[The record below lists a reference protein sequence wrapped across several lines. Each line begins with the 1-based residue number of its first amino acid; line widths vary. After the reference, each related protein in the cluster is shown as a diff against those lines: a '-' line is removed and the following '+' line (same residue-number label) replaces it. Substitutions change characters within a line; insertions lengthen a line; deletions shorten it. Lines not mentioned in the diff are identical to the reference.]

1 MTFSFLEINELGN
14 STQPRGRSYIA
25 TQVEEGAAAA
35 AFNGVP
41 SPCVRCHRCVVCV
54 RAHARLL
61 AQKIK
66 LGSLAVRGRCW
77 CCRLARLAVWIRALG
92 SLGKLHYCRVV
103 SSSMFY
109 SINRVKQR
117 VLYF

>member
-25 TQVEEGAAAA
+25 DEFEEGAA
-35 AFNGVP
+35 AFNGVCP
-41 SPCVRCHRCVVCV
+41 ARVCAAIVVSFV
-54 RAHARLL
+54 RAHASLL

-77 CCRLARLAVWIRALG
+77 RCRLARLAVWIRALG

-103 SSSMFY
+103 SSSMF
-109 SINRVKQR
+109 
-117 VLYF
+117 